1 MGSKFST
8 CFNINRSIWKET
20 VAIEQSDIDAVLE
33 QVREALNNEDWKQ
46 AVRLVEALR
55 PPDQADLFEELSL
68 EDQNLLLPR
77 LDPEDSADI
86 LEEME
91 EEDAAEVAERLEPEE
106 LTRILD
112 AMEHDELADLLGDI
126 APERVTEA
134 LESIEDAEDVLPL
147 LIHPDKTAGGLMT
160 SAEVVLHKDISVAE
174 ALEHLRT
181 VAPDTESIYYLF
193 VVDDQV
199 RLVGVVSLRQLVIA
213 TPSTRIGD
221 IMDTDAISVQ
231 VDTDQEE
238 AARLMAR
245 YDLLA
250 LPVVDEEGHLLG
262 VITHDDLV
270 DVLEDEATED
280 IFRLGGV
287 PEEQPPDVSF
297 FSALRTRLP
306 WLVLNLGTAMAS
318 ATVLSLFEGTIAQIA
333 VITAFFPIVAG
344 VSGSAGTQT
353 LTVIVR
359 GLALGELETRD
370 AVRALIREVTI
381 GLSNGLAV
389 GILVAIIAL
398 IWKGTPMLGFVVG
411 IATLLNMITAGFAG
425 VIVPMAMQSLKIDP
439 ALASPVLVTTLTD
452 TLGYLVYLSI
462 ATILLIQ
469 LV

>member
-1 MGSKFST
+1 MT
-8 CFNINRSIWKET
+8 LDR
-20 VAIEQSDIDAVLE
+20 ADIDTVLE
-33 QVREALNNEDWKQ
+33 QVREALTAENWQ
-46 AVRLVEALR
+46 RAVELVEALR
-55 PPDQADLFEELSL
+55 PPDQADLFEELSMG
-68 EDQNLLLPR
+68 DQDLLLSR

-91 EEDAAEVAERLEPEE
+91 EQDAAQVAERLEPEE

-126 APERVTEA
+126 DPERVTEA
-134 LESIEDAEDVLPL
+134 LEQIEDAEDVLPL
-147 LIHPDKTAGGLMT
+147 LIHPDETAGGLMT
-160 SAEVVLHKDISVAE
+160 SAEVVLHKDISVDE
-174 ALEHLRT
+174 ALQHLRT
-181 VAPDTESIYYLF
+181 VGPDTESIYYLF

-213 TPSTRIGD
+213 DPATRIED
-221 IMDTDAISVQ
+221 ILDTDVISVRAGI
-231 VDTDQEE
+231 DQEE
-238 AARLMAR
+238 AARLMLR

-250 LPVVDEEGHLLG
+250 LPVVDEQNHLLG

-270 DVLEDEATED
+270 DVLEEEATED

-297 FSALRTRLP
+297 SSAFKTRLP

-318 ATVLSLFEGTIAQIA
+318 ATVLSLFENTIAQIA
-333 VITAFFPIVAG
+333 VVTAFFPMVAG

-359 GLALGELETRD
+359 GLALGELHSRD
-370 AVRALIREVTI
+370 ALRALTREVAI

-389 GILVAIIAL
+389 GILVGVIAM
-398 IWKGTPMLGFVVG
+398 IWKGTPLLGFVVG
-411 IATLLNMITAGFAG
+411 IATLLNMITAGLAG
-425 VIVPMAMQSLKIDP
+425 VLVPMGMQSLKVDP

-452 TLGYLVYLSI
+452 TLGYLVYLSL
-462 ATILLIQ
+462 ATVVLIQ
-469 LV
+469 LL

>member
-1 MGSKFST
+1 MMLDRT
-8 CFNINRSIWKET
+8 
-20 VAIEQSDIDAVLE
+20 DIDSVLE
-33 QVREALNNEDWKQ
+33 QVREALTAGDWRR
-46 AVRLVEALR
+46 AVELVEGLR
-55 PPDQADLFEELSL
+55 PPDQADLFEELSM
-68 EDQNLLLPR
+68 EDQDLLLPR

-86 LEEME
+86 LEELE
-91 EEDAAEVAERLEPEE
+91 EQDAAEVAERLEPDE

-134 LESIEDAEDVLPL
+134 LEWIEDAEEVRPL
-147 LIHPDKTAGGLMT
+147 LMHPDETAGGLMT
-160 SAEVVLHKDISVAE
+160 SAEVVLHKDITVDE

-181 VAPDTESIYYLF
+181 VGPDTESIYYLF

-199 RLVGVVSLRQLVIA
+199 RLMGVVSLRQLVVA
-213 TPSTRIGD
+213 DPSTHIEAILDRD
-221 IMDTDAISVQ
+221 VISVQ
-231 VDTDQEE
+231 AGIDQEE
-238 AARLMAR
+238 AARLMLR

-250 LPVVDEEGHLLG
+250 LPVVDEQNHLLG

-270 DVLEDEATED
+270 DVLEEEATED

-287 PEEQPPDVSF
+287 PEEQPPDIS
-297 FSALRTRLP
+297 FSAALKTRLP

-318 ATVLSLFEGTIAQIA
+318 ATVLSLFEETIAQIA
-333 VITAFFPIVAG
+333 VVTAFFPMVAG

-370 AVRALIREVTI
+370 ALRALIREVGI
-381 GLSNGLAV
+381 GLSNGLAL
-389 GILVAIIAL
+389 GILVGVLAM
-398 IWKGTPMLGFVVG
+398 IWKGTFLLGFVVG
-411 IATLLNMITAGFAG
+411 IATLLNMITAGLAG
-425 VIVPMAMQSLKIDP
+425 VLVPMGMQRLKADP

-462 ATILLIQ
+462 ATVVLIQ

>member
-1 MGSKFST
+1 MT
-8 CFNINRSIWKET
+8 LDR
-20 VAIEQSDIDAVLE
+20 ADIDSVLE
-33 QVREALNNEDWKQ
+33 QVREALTSEDWRR
-46 AVRLVEALR
+46 AVALVEALR
-55 PPDQADLFEELSL
+55 PPDQADVFEELSL
-68 EDQNLLLPR
+68 EDQDMLMQR

-86 LEEME
+86 LEELE
-91 EEDAAEVAERLEPEE
+91 EQDAAEVAERLEPED

-134 LESIEDAEDVLPL
+134 LEQIEDAEDVLPL
-147 LIHPDKTAGGLMT
+147 LIHPDESAGGLMT
-160 SAEVVLHKDISVAE
+160 SAEVVLHKDITVDE

-181 VAPDTESIYYLF
+181 VGPDTESIYYLF

-213 TPSTRIGD
+213 DPSTRIED
-221 IMDTDAISVQ
+221 ILDTDAISVQ
-231 VDTDQEE
+231 ADIDQEE
-238 AARLMAR
+238 AARLMLR

-250 LPVVDEEGHLLG
+250 LPVVDEQNHLLG

-270 DVLEDEATED
+270 DVLEEEATED

-287 PEEQPPDVSF
+287 PEEHPPDVSF
-297 FSALRTRLP
+297 SSALKTRLP

-318 ATVLSLFEGTIAQIA
+318 ATVLSLFENTIAQIA
-333 VITAFFPIVAG
+333 VVTAFFPMVAG

-370 AVRALIREVTI
+370 AWRALSREVAI
-381 GLSNGLAV
+381 GLSNGFAV
-389 GILVAIIAL
+389 GILVGIIAMM
-398 IWKGTPMLGFVVG
+398 WKGTPLLGVVVG

-425 VIVPMAMQSLKIDP
+425 VLVPLGLQSLKIDP

-462 ATILLIQ
+462 ATIVLIQ